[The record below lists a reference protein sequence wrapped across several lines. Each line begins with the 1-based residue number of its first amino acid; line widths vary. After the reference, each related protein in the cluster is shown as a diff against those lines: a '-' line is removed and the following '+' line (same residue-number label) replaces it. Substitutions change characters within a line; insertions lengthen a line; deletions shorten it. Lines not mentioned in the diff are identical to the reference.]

1 MKNAIVLAAGKGTRM
16 QSNKNKVMHEILRKP
31 MIGMLV
37 ENLKKVDIDKIV
49 VVTGHQKDEIEA
61 YLGDSVDYA
70 VQDEQKGT
78 ADAVAKATQLKDD
91 SGSTLILFGDAALI
105 QPDTF
110 TQLFDAHEG
119 HDLTIMSAQVQEPG
133 NYRRIIR
140 DNQGQ
145 IDHIVD
151 FRNLT
156 DSERNI
162 QEISLGIFCVNN
174 ELLFKYLPEFKDDT
188 NTEEINLTQ
197 LVKIMKTNGHKI
209 QSLRAEDY
217 QEFMGVNDRF
227 QLNTSMRWLQERI
240 NAQHMYNGV
249 TIISPSDT
257 YIGPDVII
265 EPDATIYPNTHIYG
279 KSIIRSGA
287 TIYPN
292 SWIEN
297 TTIGENTTIDS
308 SRITDSTVGA
318 QTTIGPNA
326 HIRMH
331 SDIGNKV
338 RIGNFV
344 EMKNV
349 IFEDLSRSAHLTY
362 LGDAKVGK
370 DVNIGCGVVTAN
382 YDGKNKY
389 RTEIGSGSFIGS
401 HSTLIAPVTIGENAL
416 VAAASAVSDDVED
429 GAMAIA
435 RTRQETKPGYGER
448 FKNKEGK

>member
-1 MKNAIVLAAGKGTRM
+1 MT
-16 QSNKNKVMHEILRKP
+16 QSIN
-31 MIGMLV
+31 
-37 ENLKKVDIDKIV
+37 
-49 VVTGHQKDEIEA
+49 
-61 YLGDSVDYA
+61 S
-70 VQDEQKGT
+70 
-78 ADAVAKATQLKDD
+78 
-91 SGSTLILFGDAALI
+91 
-105 QPDTF
+105 PDTF

-162 QEISLGIFCVNN
+162 REISLGIFCVNN

-240 NAQHMYNGV
+240 NAQDMYNGV

-297 TTIGENTTIDS
+297 ATIGENTTIDS

-416 VAAASAVSDDVED
+416 VAAASVVSDDVED